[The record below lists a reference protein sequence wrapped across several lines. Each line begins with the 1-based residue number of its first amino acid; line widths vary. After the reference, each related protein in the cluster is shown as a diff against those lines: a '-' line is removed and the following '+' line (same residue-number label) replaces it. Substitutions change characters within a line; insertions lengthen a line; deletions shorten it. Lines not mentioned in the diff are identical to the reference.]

1 MKVVT
6 IDNFFKDP
14 DFLVEYSKSFSY
26 RERNEDEV
34 FEGIRA
40 VPIFKTNQELFN
52 EICVDI
58 IKNFFNI
65 KNFNFK
71 ADLYFHKTKEIDR
84 ADINFACKIHKDSP
98 AAITS
103 ALIYLKKDAP
113 INSGTTIYRKIKD
126 KFIADIVVENKY
138 NRLIAF
144 SSEYDHAATDYF
156 GTNDDNCR
164 LVLLFFLYE
173 LNILDK

>member
-6 IDNFFKDP
+6 VDNFFKDP
-14 DFLVEYSKSFSY
+14 DFLVEYSKSFTFK
-26 RERNEDEV
+26 ERKKDEV

-40 VPIFKTNQELFN
+40 VPIFQTNQELFN
-52 EICVDI
+52 KICVDI

-65 KNFNFK
+65 KDFNFK
-71 ADLYFHKTKEIDR
+71 ADLFFHKTREKDKIDV
-84 ADINFACKIHKDSP
+84 NYKSKIHKDSP

-113 INSGTTIYRKIKD
+113 INSGTTIYQEKNNKFIKD
-126 KFIADIVVENKY
+126 IIVGNKY

-156 GTNDDNCR
+156 GINDDDCR

>member
-14 DFLVEYSKSFSY
+14 DFLVEYSKSFTY

-52 EICVDI
+52 EICSNI
-58 IKNFFNI
+58 IKNFYNI

-71 ADLYFHKTKEIDR
+71 ADLFFHKTREKDK
-84 ADINFACKIHKDSP
+84 ADVSYKSKIHKDSP
-98 AAITS
+98 AAMLS
-103 ALIYLKKDAP
+103 ALIYLTKDAS
-113 INSGTTIYRKIKD
+113 INFGTTIYQEKNKKFIKD
-126 KFIADIVVENKY
+126 IIIGNKY

-144 SSEYDHAATDYF
+144 SSNYDHAASDYF
-156 GTNDDNCR
+156 GTDNDDCR